1 MWETGKEGCI
11 SDQQQG
17 TAAHR
22 TGQQGKQFMKGVE
35 KAEATKVTTSFLQQ
49 HLGTHFLNTRVT
61 SVEIPG
67 RCKELEQRWSH
78 DI

>member
-1 MWETGKEGCI
+1 
-11 SDQQQG
+11 
-17 TAAHR
+17 
-22 TGQQGKQFMKGVE
+22 MKGLE

-49 HLGTHFLNTRVT
+49 HLGTHFLNAPVS